1 MIKVMNSYQNITLI
15 KDEYYIFRYLRKNKS
30 KKNNRMYYEELLK
43 SLG

>member
-1 MIKVMNSYQNITLI
+1 MNSYQNISLP
-15 KDEYYIFRYLRKNKS
+15 KNDYYIFRYLKIYKS